1 MPTGRVDCT
10 GETGSTAPGRP
21 FQHLPGSEAMHA
33 TLFRQV
39 RPFGGPVTDLAA
51 VDGVLVAE
59 LPDDAR
65 PAVVE
70 GGGRIAL
77 PTLVDAHIHPDKTAW
92 GEPWYSRRPAGSLPE
107 YVAGDVELYRSR
119 TRPIGERAHR
129 LLAHA
134 VTRGT
139 RAVRAHVDVAPAYGL
154 AGVTG
159 LREAADRLAGKLDVQ
174 SVAFPQHGVVRA
186 PGAADLLTE
195 AAREHLVDAVGG
207 IDPAGFDG
215 GSADGREQLDLLF
228 GLAERYG
235 VLLDVHLHDRGATGL
250 GPLREIAART
260 VAAGLQGRVTVSHV
274 FCLPELPAGELDAVA
289 ELLAGAGIAL
299 TTVAPSAHQ
308 VLPFRALQAHG
319 LRVGLGSDGVRDS
332 WSPFGN
338 ADMLHRAHLLGWT
351 TDARTDQELTDCLEL
366 AAHGG
371 ADLLGLPRADLTPGA
386 PADFLLVDGECPP
399 QVVVDLPERELVVK
413 AGRVVA
419 EHGALVG

>member
-1 MPTGRVDCT
+1 
-10 GETGSTAPGRP
+10 
-21 FQHLPGSEAMHA
+21 MHA
-33 TLFRQV
+33 ALFRQV

-59 LPDDAR
+59 LPEHAH
-65 PAVVE
+65 PVVVE

-77 PTLVDAHIHPDKTAW
+77 PTLVDAHIHPDKTSW
-92 GEPWYSRRPAGSLPE
+92 GEPWYSRRPAGGLPE
-107 YVAGDVELYRSR
+107 YVAGDVELFRHRRS
-119 TRPIGERAHR
+119 PIGERAHR

-154 AGVTG
+154 AGVEG
-159 LREAADRLAGKLDVQ
+159 LREAAERLAGKLDVQ
-174 SVAFPQHGVVRA
+174 SVAFPQHGVVRT
-186 PGAADLLTE
+186 PGAAELLTE

-235 VLLDVHLHDRGATGL
+235 VLLDVHLHDRGAAGL
-250 GPLREIAART
+250 GPLRALAART

-274 FCLPELPAGELDAVA
+274 FCLPELPDGELDAVA
-289 ELLAGAGIAL
+289 ELLASAGIAL

-308 VLPFRALQAHG
+308 VLPFRALQARG
-319 LRVGLGSDGVRDS
+319 VRVGLGSDGVRDS

-351 TDARTDQELTDCLEL
+351 TDARTDRELTDCLEL

-371 ADLLGLPRADLTPGA
+371 ADLLGLPRADLTPGS

-419 EHGALVG
+419 EHGTLLD

>member
-1 MPTGRVDCT
+1 
-10 GETGSTAPGRP
+10 
-21 FQHLPGSEAMHA
+21 MHA

-51 VDGVLVAE
+51 VDGVLVTE
-59 LPDDAR
+59 LPDDAH
-65 PAVVE
+65 PVVVE

-107 YVAGDVELYRSR
+107 YVAGDVELFRRQHS
-119 TRPIGERAHR
+119 PIGERAHR

-154 AGVTG
+154 AGATG

-174 SVAFPQHGVVRA
+174 SVAFPQHGVVRT
-186 PGAADLLTE
+186 PGAAELLTE

-215 GSADGREQLDLLF
+215 GSADGREQFDLLF
-228 GLAERYG
+228 SLAERYG
-235 VLLDVHLHDRGATGL
+235 VLLDVHLHDRGAAGL

-274 FCLPELPAGELDAVA
+274 FCLPELPDGELAAMA
-289 ELLAGAGIAL
+289 ELLASAGIAL

-308 VLPFRALQAHG
+308 VLPFRVLRAHG
-319 LRVGLGSDGVRDS
+319 VRVGLGSDGVRDS

-351 TDARTDQELTDCLEL
+351 TDARTDRELTDCLEL

-371 ADLLGLPRADLTPGA
+371 ADLLGLPRADLTAGS

-399 QVVVDLPERELVVK
+399 QVLVDLPERELVVK

>member
-1 MPTGRVDCT
+1 
-10 GETGSTAPGRP
+10 
-21 FQHLPGSEAMHA
+21 MHA

-39 RPFGGPVTDLAA
+39 RPFGGPVTDLVA
-51 VDGVLVAE
+51 VDGLLATG
-59 LPDDAR
+59 LPTGVS

-77 PTLVDAHIHPDKTAW
+77 PTLVDAHIHPDKTGW

-107 YVAGDVELYRSR
+107 YVAGDVDLYRRRR
-119 TRPIGERAHR
+119 TPLAERAHR

-139 RAVRAHVDVAPAYGL
+139 RAVRAHVDVAPVYGL

-159 LREAADRLAGKLDVQ
+159 LREAAARLAGRLDVQ
-174 SVAFPQHGVVRA
+174 SVAFPQHGVLRT
-186 PGAADLLTE
+186 PGVAELLTE
-195 AAREHLVDAVGG
+195 AARERLVDAVGG

-250 GPLREIAART
+250 GPLRALAART
-260 VAAGLQGRVTVSHV
+260 MAAGLQGRVTVSHA
-274 FCLPELPAGELDAVA
+274 FCVPELAGAELDALA
-289 ELLAGAGIAL
+289 ELLATAGIAL

-308 VLPFRALQAHG
+308 VLPFRELRARG
-319 LRVGLGSDGVRDS
+319 VRVGLGSDGVRDS
-332 WSPFGN
+332 WSPYGN

-351 TDARTDQELTDCLEL
+351 TDARTDRDLTDCLEL

-371 ADLLGLPRADLTPGA
+371 AELLGLPKADLAPGS
-386 PADFLLVDGECPP
+386 PADFLLVDGECTP
-399 QVVVDLPERELVVK
+399 QVVVDLPARDLVVK

-419 EHGALVG
+419 EHGALVD

>member
-1 MPTGRVDCT
+1 MDC
-10 GETGSTAPGRP
+10 SRKA
-21 FQHLPGSEAMHA
+21 FQHLPGSDAMHA

-51 VDGVLVAE
+51 VDGLLVAE
-59 LPDDAR
+59 LPAGAR
-65 PAVVE
+65 PVVVE

-77 PTLVDAHIHPDKTAW
+77 PTLVDAHIHPDKTTW

-107 YVAGDVELYRSR
+107 YVAGDVDLYRR
-119 TRPIGERAHR
+119 QRAPIAERAHR

-139 RAVRAHVDVAPAYGL
+139 RAVRAHVDVAPAFGL
-154 AGVTG
+154 DGVTG
-159 LREAADRLAGKLDVQ
+159 LREAAERLAVRLDVQ

-186 PGAADLLTE
+186 PGTAELLTE
-195 AAREHLVDAVGG
+195 AAATGLVDAVGG

-215 GSADGREQLDLLF
+215 GDADGREQFDLLF
-228 GLAERYG
+228 DLAERYG

-250 GPLREIAART
+250 GPLRALAART

-274 FCLPELPAGELDAVA
+274 FCLPELSPVELEAAAD
-289 ELLAGAGIAL
+289 LLAQAGIAL

-308 VLPFRALQAHG
+308 VLPFRALRARG
-319 LRVGLGSDGVRDS
+319 VRVGLGSDGVRDS

-351 TDARTDQELTDCLEL
+351 TDARTDDELADCLDL

-371 ADLLGLPRADLTPGA
+371 ADLLGLPRADLAPGA
-386 PADFLLVDGECPP
+386 PADLQLLAGECVP
-399 QVVVDLPERELVVK
+399 QLVVDLPERELVVK

-419 EHGALVG
+419 EHGRLVD